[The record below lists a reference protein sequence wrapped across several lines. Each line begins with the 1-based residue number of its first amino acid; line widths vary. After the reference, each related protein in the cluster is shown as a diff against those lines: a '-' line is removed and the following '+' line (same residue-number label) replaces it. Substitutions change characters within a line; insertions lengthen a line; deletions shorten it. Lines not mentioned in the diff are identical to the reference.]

1 MKRLIL
7 AAAACLLLAACG
19 TATPYQPLTGK
30 GATGGYKETLV
41 TSDHYRVS
49 FTGNS
54 LTSRDTVERYLLF
67 RAAELTIAQGH
78 DWFSLDQRNTE
89 RDQRTFYTGPYWGGG
104 FGYGYGYWRPHWAYY
119 GHGYGGPWGGPWGGG
134 YWGGGAFD
142 YQTVTRYEASAE
154 IFLGPGPKPANDPA
168 AFDAHEVVK
177 NLSPGIVRPAA
188 A

>member
-7 AAAACLLLAACG
+7 AVTACLLLAACG
-19 TATPYQPLTGK
+19 TATPYQPAVGK
-30 GATGGYKETLV
+30 AGSGYKETRL
-41 TSDHYRVS
+41 TSDRFRVS
-49 FTGNS
+49 FSGNS

-67 RAAELTIAQGH
+67 RAAELTLAEGH
-78 DWFSLDQRNTE
+78 DWFSLVDRHTE
-89 RDQRTFYTGPYWGGG
+89 RDRRTYYTGPSWGYGY
-104 FGYGYGYWRPHWAYY
+104 GYGYGYWRPHWAYY
-119 GHGYGGPWGGPWGGG
+119 GYPGYGPWGPWGGG

-177 NLSPGIVRPAA
+177 NLGPSIVRPAA
-188 A
+188 